1 MKRTVLS
8 LTSLLLWAGIAA
20 ADAPH
25 FTALCADLEGSQA
38 TLGVLFK
45 VAGVG
50 NEPVNVTL
58 ADDAQFTCTTKGSG
72 QETSAHQ
79 TVSVTQSFTPHNGSF
94 RGSLSFAAECPGSQ
108 IESDA
113 TFSGVT
119 ITVSRGSTLLLTE
132 SVTDDNGNLFIEPCP

>member
-1 MKRTVLS
+1 MKRIAIAICCCLFLV
-8 LTSLLLWAGIAA
+8 GIAA

-25 FTALCADLEGSQA
+25 FTALCADLNSANA
-38 TLGVLFK
+38 TLAVTFK

-58 ADDAQFTCTTKGSG
+58 ADDIDFTCTTKGSG

-79 TVSVTQSFTPHNGSF
+79 TVSVIQSFTPRNGSF
-94 RGSLSFAAECPGSQ
+94 RGSLSFAPTCPGTQ
-108 IESDA
+108 IESNA

-119 ITVSRGSTLLLTE
+119 ITVSRGNTILLE
-132 SVTDDNGNLFIEPCP
+132 EDVTNDQGVLLIDTCR